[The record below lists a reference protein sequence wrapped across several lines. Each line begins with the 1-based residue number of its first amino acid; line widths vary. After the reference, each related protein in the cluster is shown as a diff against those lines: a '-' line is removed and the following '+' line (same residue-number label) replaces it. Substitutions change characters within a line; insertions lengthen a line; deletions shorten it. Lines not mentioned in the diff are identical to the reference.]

1 MILAATFIFAALPTD
16 AEARIYDDTI
26 RLHILAQSDSDEDQ
40 ELKIAVRDALLLKYG
55 EAMRSAGSFEAA
67 ESLGKTLLPEI
78 ERTAREIISE
88 RGYDYSVSA
97 SLTREWYDTR
107 EYEDFT
113 LPAGFYCSLRVII
126 GEGEGRNWWCV
137 MYPPLCME
145 LASEDAPSDDGIIDY
160 TKEEITLIKSGKYN
174 VKFKILEEV
183 ARLFAKNG

>member
-1 MILAATFIFAALPTD
+1 MKNLPYYACMILAATFIFAALPTD

-40 ELKIAVRDALLLKYG
+40 ELKIAVRDALLLEYG

-97 SLTREWYDTR
+97 SLRESGTTRENTR
-107 EYEDFT
+107 TLLCRQAFT
-113 LPAGFYCSLRVII
+113 
-126 GEGEGRNWWCV
+126 
-137 MYPPLCME
+137 
-145 LASEDAPSDDGIIDY
+145 
-160 TKEEITLIKSGKYN
+160 
-174 VKFKILEEV
+174 
-183 ARLFAKNG
+183 AR